1 MAKKEVLTLAVEG
14 RKVTGRRVKKLR
26 REGIIPANIYGK
38 AIKSQVV
45 QVGIKEFWPVFQA
58 AGETG
63 LVQLTVEGEEKVR
76 PVLIHRVQ
84 LDPVTDRLV
93 HVDFHQVD
101 LKETLI
107 AKVPVEFVGEAPA
120 AKQGLGI
127 LIQPIA
133 EIGRAHV

>member
-1 MAKKEVLTLAVEG
+1 
-14 RKVTGRRVKKLR
+14 
-26 REGIIPANIYGK
+26 
-38 AIKSQVV
+38 
-45 QVGIKEFWPVFQA
+45 VFQA

-107 AKVPVEFVGEAPA
+107 AKVPVELVGEAPA

-133 EIGRAHV
+133 EVEVEALPTDLPEKFEVEVCGLAAV